1 MAKKGN
7 IQLPVDSSQVLS
19 FVISAIP
26 VIAIGGYLYAEFENK
41 IDNLERTME
50 DADIKIEE
58 LMAKHIVDE
67 EQRYEDMEEQVKWYQ
82 KEMGFNLNPFSRRKN
97 GKK

>member
-1 MAKKGN
+1 M
-7 IQLPVDSSQVLS
+7 PVDSSQVLS

-41 IDNLERTME
+41 IDNLERTMD
-50 DADIKIEE
+50 DADIKIEQ

-67 EQRYEDMEEQVKWYQ
+67 EQRYENMEEQVKWYQ
-82 KEMGFNLNPFSRRKN
+82 KALGFNLNPFSRRKN

>member
-1 MAKKGN
+1 MLQNDISFKKLG
-7 IQLPVDSSQVLS
+7 LL
-19 FVISAIP
+19 
-26 VIAIGGYLYAEFENK
+26 
-41 IDNLERTME
+41 
-50 DADIKIEE
+50 
-58 LMAKHIVDE
+58 IVDE

>member
-19 FVISAIP
+19 CVISAIP